1 MTLRNNI
8 LCTLALDKYVAEES
22 KGFYNESKLWH
33 DAGKNNDLKMNVS
46 KTIVAA
52 FDMRNGV
59 NDSRLY
65 IAVKIC
71 SLK

>member
-33 DAGKNNDLKMNVS
+33 DAGKNIDLKMNVS
-46 KTIVAA
+46 KTIVA

-65 IAVKIC
+65 ITVKIYL
-71 SLK
+71 LKW

>member
-1 MTLRNNI
+1 MTTRNNI

-33 DAGKNNDLKMNVS
+33 NAGKNIGLKMHVS

-52 FDMRNGV
+52 FDMRNGI

-65 IAVKIC
+65 IMVKIC
-71 SLK
+71 LLK